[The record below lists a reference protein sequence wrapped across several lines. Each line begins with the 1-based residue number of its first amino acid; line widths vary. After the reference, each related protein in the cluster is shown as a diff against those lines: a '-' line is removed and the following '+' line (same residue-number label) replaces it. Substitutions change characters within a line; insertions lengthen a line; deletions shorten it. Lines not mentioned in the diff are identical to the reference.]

1 MSRSLRAQFPRRW
14 DVPVLLGL
22 AVLSLPFGLTTPTLT
37 LSHLA
42 GTSPTTFSVTTGILD
57 LFRGGDVFLAFLLF
71 TFSFVFPIA
80 KLVALSIL
88 WLRRMSPDSRDTA
101 LHALKVLGKWSM
113 LDVFV
118 VIVFV
123 GAVQLGVLA
132 SAVPRF
138 GIHLFASAIVL
149 SMIVTYLEYCM
160 AGTDA
165 KDPGNKRKPGFAT
178 IPVAILGLLFL
189 IAGLVLPLMEVKKRI
204 FWNREFSIVQGAWTM
219 VGEGQSPLAGLLLLF
234 VVVIPVGTLLS
245 QTVLIFLRR
254 SEMPSGKLVLFLEF
268 VEKWAMVDVFAL
280 GLLVVVVEIHAIA
293 DVTPGLGLG
302 CLLAGAFL
310 SMSSTWLIRK

>member
-1 MSRSLRAQFPRRW
+1 MGTSLREQFPRRW

-22 AVLSLPFGLTTPTLT
+22 AVVILPFGLMMPTLT
-37 LSHLA
+37 LSQLA
-42 GTSPTTFSVTTGILD
+42 GTSHTTFSVTTGILD
-57 LFRGGDVFLAFLLF
+57 LYRGGDFFLAFLLF

-80 KLVALSIL
+80 KLVALSVL
-88 WLRRMSPDSRDTA
+88 WLRKMSTSSRDTA

-118 VIVFV
+118 VVVFV
-123 GAVQLGVLA
+123 GAVRLGILA
-132 SAVPRF
+132 SATPRF
-138 GIHLFASAIVL
+138 GIYLFATAIVI
-149 SMIVTYLEYCM
+149 SMIVTYLEYRM

-165 KDPGNKRKPGFAT
+165 KDPGIKSKPGFAT
-178 IPVAILGLLFL
+178 IPVSILGLVFL
-189 IAGLVLPLMEVKKRI
+189 IAGLVLPLMEVKKWL

-219 VGEGQSPLAGLLLLF
+219 VGEGQSLLAGLLVLF

-245 QTVLIFLRR
+245 QSVLVFLRR
-254 SEMPSGKLVLFLEF
+254 SEMPSGKLISFLEF

-280 GLLVVVVEIHAIA
+280 GLLIVVVEIHAIA
-293 DVTPGLGLG
+293 EVTPGLGLG